1 MLTPKLMGAC
11 SPWCH
16 HDEDRPSPT
25 SNPFVLRSPSGL
37 PPSGGGV
44 SHPRGSPQPAVGP
57 CTGCRW
63 REETRQRRGGGKR
76 GSRSRGS
83 IVGTACARGWG
94 GSGATHRCHPTALSP
109 RPACSVS
116 QSDTHPRIGMVQ
128 RDGGRRVPWIWG
140 RGVPPCGHPAVARR
154 PSSDIFILAPLS
166 VWAAHPGSPTWGL
179 FSTPHP
185 PPPPPWHPLY
195 GSPRSGRGVWAGRGT
210 QIGAEM

>member
-1 MLTPKLMGAC
+1 MRIVQAPRATPSCCAH
-11 SPWCH
+11 P
-16 HDEDRPSPT
+16 R
-25 SNPFVLRSPSGL
+25 
-37 PPSGGGV
+37 V
-44 SHPRGSPQPAVGP
+44 SHPRGGGSPTLGAPRSPLWGHAQGADG
-57 CTGCRW
+57 GRK
-63 REETRQRRGGGKR
+63 RGRDAGGGGGKR

-109 RPACSVS
+109 RPAGSVS

-154 PSSDIFILAPLS
+154 PSSGIFILAPLS